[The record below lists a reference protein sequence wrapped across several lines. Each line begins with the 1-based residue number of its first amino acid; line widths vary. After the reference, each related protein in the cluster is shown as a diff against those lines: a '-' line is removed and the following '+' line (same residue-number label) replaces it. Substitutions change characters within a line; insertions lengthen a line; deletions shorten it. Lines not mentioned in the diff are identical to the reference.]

1 MRPVRRLLL
10 LLALVAL
17 TCVGAAA
24 PATATGHALPA
35 TIPLPDGFRP
45 EGIAIA
51 RSGAVYVGSIP
62 TGAIWRG
69 DVRTGKGSVLVPGVP
84 GRAAIGLELDRH
96 GRLWVAGG
104 PTGHAFVYDA
114 RTGRLLADYQL
125 TTGTTF
131 VNDVVVTR
139 HAAWFTDSTNPR
151 LYRVP
156 IGRHGRLGDQ
166 GDVTTLP
173 LSGEIEY
180 LTGPDA
186 GPNANGIEAFGGG
199 RVLVIVQSNKGL
211 LFTVDPRTGVARTI
225 DLGGENVL
233 NGDGLLRHG
242 RTLYVV
248 QNLRNLIAKVRLGRD
263 LATGRVVERIGDPD
277 FDVPTTLASFK
288 GRLYTVN
295 ARFTTPPTPQT
306 SYDIVRVD
314 GR

>member
-84 GRAAIGLELDRH
+84 GRAAIGLELDSH

-166 GDVTTLP
+166 GDVTALA
-173 LSGEIEY
+173 LSGEIAY
-180 LTGPDA
+180 DPM
-186 GPNANGIEAFGGG
+186 GPNANGIEAARGG
-199 RVLVIVQSNKGL
+199 RVLIIVQSNKGL
-211 LFTVDPRTGVARTI
+211 LFTVNPRSGVARTI

-233 NGDGLLRHG
+233 NGDGLLLRG

-248 QNLRNLIAKVRLGRD
+248 QNLRNLIAKVRLGRS
-263 LATGRVVERIGDPD
+263 LATGRVVERISDPD

>member
-1 MRPVRRLLL
+1 MRPARRLLL

-166 GDVTTLP
+166 ADVTALP
-173 LSGEIEY
+173 LSGDISY
-180 LTGPDA
+180 LPT
-186 GPNANGIEAFGGG
+186 GPNANGIEAARGG
-199 RVLVIVQSNKGL
+199 RVLIIVQSNTGL
-211 LFTVDPRTGVARTI
+211 LFTVNPRTGVARMI
-225 DLGGENVL
+225 DLGGQDVP
-233 NGDGLLRHG
+233 NGDGLLLRG
-242 RTLYVV
+242 RTLFVV
-248 QNLRNLIAKVRLGRD
+248 QNQLNLVARVRLGRG
-263 LATGRVVERIGDPD
+263 LATGRVVERISDPD